1 MYRAVQ
7 NYDGSDTEKC
17 INLKAGDVLSAVHAL
32 DDTWYL
38 GYNRS
43 TRKTGVFPAQC
54 VRLED
59 SIEPGSSSAVE
70 NPVYTTISD
79 DSVILGV
86 HDADASV
93 VKPIKDDQVRKDCEK
108 KGNPAIST
116 EYSTVQKV
124 RFANDKHG
132 VDINQESNLEKS
144 FGADSVI
151 SWQESFETSFTTS
164 TSEHQSGKVVSKDR
178 DEGIYHVIFDD
189 KLTKLKASTD
199 MLFHTS
205 RDENKRIKAVFG
217 ALSGFVIGGLFYV
230 ILRYSFNYS
239 PLQAGIIVAIST
251 VLICFGLAL
260 SSRCRCI
267 MAVVLPN
274 FFTGKGRAL
283 FLSIIFGFLLTGPI
297 ANIVHN
303 AKETGSSMGCT
314 VELITDQARVLQRQ
328 LAEPVKDMASYIAK
342 QKQELEAFITNTNE
356 AFVIAKTK
364 LDEIDKTIAA
374 AESINIIYEKCVR
387 TIEEQL
393 RKCRDACNII
403 NVICRDLCSN
413 LNAIK
418 DVCKPLKS
426 TENFV
431 SNVATKT
438 REAIDNTMQFITAD
452 VELKGDFM
460 GNANSSKSAKK
471 IQANINKDVAEK
483 ANVLETFFSILEKV
497 LSVSFLLI
505 FAQSFWYVKN
515 YLAKDGYDN
524 FYITNAFRSHDSTEF
539 DNGRASV
546 LPLKKRELSKY
557 VNTRS
562 IKLNEFER
570 KYCTIGLAEVL
581 LHVVFSTVIILFDYI
596 LYYVLKLIKTHGSIE
611 FGFQGQ
617 GRVKIAVKG
626 EGPLAQFYQT
636 MIKGLDLKEGFTA
649 NLHLSR
655 CLPNPSAPQW
665 STIVL
670 LLLLYLLA
678 LAFVILRGYG
688 MRLRRKISA
697 YYYPEQEKARVIYL
711 HKTIRHRRAGFQKF
725 LRQQVKSSHKESM
738 VKSQLRFSTWLRSK
752 LSCFDR
758 CLPNKSKQ
766 QCSCCEQEGG
776 KGGVVLKKC
785 GTESINGECDALF
798 CGECIIALGGI
809 CPLCNTDEVEMRD

>member
-38 GYNRS
+38 GYNRR
-43 TRKTGVFPAQC
+43 TCQTGVFPANC
-54 VRLED
+54 VRLEN
-59 SIEPGSSSAVE
+59 SIEPGTESFTFTVLKDDKVRKYSEKEANPVISAV
-70 NPVYTTISD
+70 
-79 DSVILGV
+79 
-86 HDADASV
+86 
-93 VKPIKDDQVRKDCEK
+93 
-108 KGNPAIST
+108 
-116 EYSTVQKV
+116 YSSVQKV
-124 RFANDKHG
+124 RNAIDEHG
-132 VDINQESNLEKS
+132 IDRNLEGNFEKS
-144 FGADSVI
+144 AGTDTEI
-151 SWQESFETSFTTS
+151 CLQESFETSFTTS
-164 TSEHQSGKVVSKDR
+164 IAEHRSGKVSSKVKK
-178 DEGIYHVIFDD
+178 DEGMDHSKSGDT
-189 KLTKLKASTD
+189 LTKLKATTD
-199 MLFHTS
+199 MLFHS
-205 RDENKRIKAVFG
+205 
-217 ALSGFVIGGLFYV
+217 
-230 ILRYSFNYS
+230 
-239 PLQAGIIVAIST
+239 
-251 VLICFGLAL
+251 
-260 SSRCRCI
+260 
-267 MAVVLPN
+267 
-274 FFTGKGRAL
+274 GKGRAL
-283 FLSIIFGFLLTGPI
+283 FLSIIFGVLLTGPI

-364 LDEIDKTIAA
+364 LDEIDTAIAA
-374 AESINIIYEKCVR
+374 AKSINIIFEFHLHMLL
-387 TIEEQL
+387 I
-393 RKCRDACNII
+393 
-403 NVICRDLCSN
+403 VICRELCNKLNSIKAVCN
-413 LNAIK
+413 L
-418 DVCKPLKS
+418 LKS

-438 REAIDNTMQFITAD
+438 REAIDNATKFITAD
-452 VELKGDFM
+452 VDLKGDFL

-483 ANVLETFFSILEKV
+483 ADVLEIIFSILEKV
-497 LSVSFLLI
+497 LSVSLLLV
-505 FAQSFWYVKN
+505 FAQSFWYVQR
-515 YLAKDGYDN
+515 YLAKDCYDN
-524 FYITNAFRSHDSTEF
+524 VYITNEFRLHDSMEF
-539 DNGRASV
+539 DNGRTSV

-557 VNTRS
+557 VRTRS

-649 NLHLSR
+649 NLLLSR
-655 CLPNPSAPQW
+655 CLPKPSAPQW
-665 STIVL
+665 STVVV

-678 LAFVILRGYG
+678 LAFVILSGYG

-697 YYYPEQEKARVIYL
+697 YFYPEQEKARVIYL

-738 VKSQLRFSTWLRSK
+738 VKSQLRFSSWLRSK
-752 LSCFDR
+752 LFCFDR
-758 CLPNKSKQ
+758 FLPNKSKQ
-766 QCSCCEQEGG
+766 QCSCCEQEDV
-776 KGGVVLKKC
+776 KGGALLKKC
-785 GTESINGECDALF
+785 GTEDMNGVCDALF

-809 CPLCNTDEVEMRD
+809 CPLCNADEVEMRD

>member
-38 GYNRS
+38 GYNRR
-43 TRKTGVFPAQC
+43 TCQTGVFPANC
-54 VRLED
+54 VRLEN
-59 SIEPGSSSAVE
+59 SIEPDDKVRKYSEKEANPVISAV
-70 NPVYTTISD
+70 
-79 DSVILGV
+79 
-86 HDADASV
+86 
-93 VKPIKDDQVRKDCEK
+93 
-108 KGNPAIST
+108 
-116 EYSTVQKV
+116 YSSVQKV
-124 RFANDKHG
+124 RNAIDEHG
-132 VDINQESNLEKS
+132 IDRNLEGNFEKS
-144 FGADSVI
+144 AGTDTEI
-151 SWQESFETSFTTS
+151 CLQESFETSFTTS
-164 TSEHQSGKVVSKDR
+164 IAEHRSGKVSSKVKK
-178 DEGIYHVIFDD
+178 DEGMDHSKSGDT
-189 KLTKLKASTD
+189 LTKLKATTD
-199 MLFHTS
+199 MLFHS
-205 RDENKRIKAVFG
+205 GRDENKRIKAVFG
-217 ALSGFVIGGLFYV
+217 ALSGLVIGGLFHV
-230 ILRYSFNYS
+230 NLRYSFNYTS
-239 PLQAGIIVAIST
+239 IQAGIIVAIST

-274 FFTGKGRAL
+274 FCTGKGRAL
-283 FLSIIFGFLLTGPI
+283 FLSIIFGVLLTGPI

-364 LDEIDKTIAA
+364 LDEIDTAIAA
-374 AESINIIYEKCVR
+374 AKSINIIFEECVS
-387 TIEEQL
+387 TIEKQL
-393 RKCRDACNII
+393 GDCKQACD
-403 NVICRDLCSN
+403 VICRELCNKLNSIKAVCN
-413 LNAIK
+413 L
-418 DVCKPLKS
+418 LKS

-438 REAIDNTMQFITAD
+438 REAIDNATKFITAD
-452 VELKGDFM
+452 VDLKGDFL

-483 ANVLETFFSILEKV
+483 ADVLEIIFSILEKV
-497 LSVSFLLI
+497 LSVSLLLV
-505 FAQSFWYVKN
+505 FAQSFWYVQR
-515 YLAKDGYDN
+515 YLAKDCYDN
-524 FYITNAFRSHDSTEF
+524 VYITNEFRLHDSMEF
-539 DNGRASV
+539 DNGRTSV

-557 VNTRS
+557 VRTRS

-649 NLHLSR
+649 NLLLSR
-655 CLPNPSAPQW
+655 CLPKPSAPQW
-665 STIVL
+665 STVVV

-678 LAFVILRGYG
+678 LAFVILSGYG

-697 YYYPEQEKARVIYL
+697 YFYPEQEKARVIYL

-738 VKSQLRFSTWLRSK
+738 VKSQLRFSSWLRSK
-752 LSCFDR
+752 LFCFDR
-758 CLPNKSKQ
+758 FLPNKSKQ
-766 QCSCCEQEGG
+766 QCSCCEQEDV
-776 KGGVVLKKC
+776 KGGALLKKC
-785 GTESINGECDALF
+785 GTEDMNGVCDALF
-798 CGECIIALGGI
+798 CEKTQQAQDVRMTLERRRVRRRKKVGT
-809 CPLCNTDEVEMRD
+809 PLVKIYFL